1 MVDYIYC
8 SIGTFLSE
16 RTMMESKGGELGRN
30 LLLIMKGSVVHKC
43 IFQKWDHTIRRDMG
57 MAHNYKEKL

>member
-8 SIGTFLSE
+8 SIGTFSSE
-16 RTMMESKGGELGRN
+16 RTMIESKGGKLGRN

-43 IFQKWDHTIRRDMG
+43 IYQKGTIS
-57 MAHNYKEKL
+57 